1 MNPNNAKN
9 ERDTLKGMVTFQ
21 RNVIYGLI
29 ALGLGL
35 TAGWGW
41 TVMNRTVVIVPPE
54 VKRPYEIGSNFGN
67 RDYLADQTNYVLQAV
82 LTVTPDTVDHNNQV
96 ILKMTDPDGYPKLRA
111 DLDAAALRMKRE
123 RVTTV
128 WIPQKEEISERD
140 KRVKVKGRLKTFIA
154 DVFTSERDKEYT
166 VDFNITSS
174 GRLYVLKVQE
184 VVKHD
189 PARSVG
195 QQPG

>member
-1 MNPNNAKN
+1 MNPSNAQN
-9 ERDTLKGMVTFQ
+9 ERDTLRGMVTFQ

-29 ALGLGL
+29 ALGMGL

-41 TVMNRTVVIVPPE
+41 TVMNQIVAIVPPE
-54 VKRPYEIGSNFGN
+54 VKRPYEIGSNFGSK
-67 RDYLADQTNYVLQAV
+67 DYLADQANYVLSAV

-111 DLDAAALRMKRE
+111 ELEAAAIRMKKE

-128 WIPQKEEISERD
+128 WIPQKEEISVRD

-154 DVFTSERDKEYT
+154 DVFTSERDKEYI

-184 VVKHD
+184 VVKPD
-189 PARSVG
+189 PARPAG